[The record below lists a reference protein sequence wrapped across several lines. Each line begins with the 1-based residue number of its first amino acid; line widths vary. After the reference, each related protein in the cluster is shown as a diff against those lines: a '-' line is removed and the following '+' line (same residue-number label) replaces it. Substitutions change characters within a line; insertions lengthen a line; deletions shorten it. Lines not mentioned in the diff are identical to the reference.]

1 LNPILFKL
9 VVGSVHQNLNKTDYM
24 KRRKKQFTRWIAGL
38 ALFLFMVPAAAIS
51 QNLEA
56 FSENVTE
63 FTLDNGLHFIIVERS
78 VAPTAHFFTL
88 VDVGS
93 ANEPVGRTGI
103 AHIYEHMVFKGSKT
117 IGTTNYEEEVKYINQ
132 MDDAYMAWLREYN
145 KFEPDEEKLE
155 ELWERFE
162 QLQEKAGEFVV
173 NNEFTQIIERE
184 GATGVNAFASTD
196 ATGYFY
202 SLPQNKAE
210 LWFMLEADR
219 FMNPV
224 MREFY
229 VEKDVIFEERR
240 MRTDSNPFGRLI
252 EEFTATAFSAHPYK
266 NPVVGWPS
274 DIRNTTIADT
284 WEYHEK
290 FYAPSSFTVTIV
302 GDVDAAEM
310 KRLAEKYFGPMPY
323 RDPAPELL
331 VEEPEQRGERRL
343 VIEERSQPIYMEGY
357 HTVNNQHPDYQA
369 LNLLANIL
377 TEGRTSRLYR
387 RMVVEEQTALQVG
400 SFNGFPGSKYP
411 GMFVAFVIPN
421 QGVDMEKVENTLRE
435 EFQRIIDEGVT
446 EEELNRV
453 RTNARASLVRSLRSN
468 TGIARI
474 LASAHVN
481 GGSWTTAFTD
491 LDRLTDVTPEDIQRV
506 AETYIK
512 KNTRTVAMIKNV
524 QDQDAASE

>member
-1 LNPILFKL
+1 MIRVVQKGVGLLL
-9 VVGSVHQNLNKTDYM
+9 V
-24 KRRKKQFTRWIAGL
+24 
-38 ALFLFMVPAAAIS
+38 LFLVTTIIPKQSNA

-56 FSENVTE
+56 FAENVTE
-63 FTLDNGLHFIIVERS
+63 FTLDNGLHFIIVERRVS
-78 VAPTAHFFTL
+78 PTAHFFTL

-117 IGTTNYEEEVKYINQ
+117 IGTTNYEEEIKYINQ

-155 ELWERFE
+155 KLWAEFE
-162 QLQEKAGEFVV
+162 ELQEKAGEFVV

-184 GATGVNAFASTD
+184 GATGVNAFASAD

-229 VEKDVIFEERR
+229 VEKEVIFEERR
-240 MRTDSNPFGRLI
+240 QRTDSSPFGRLL
-252 EEFTATAFSAHPYK
+252 EEFSATAFSAHPYK

-284 WEYHEK
+284 WDYHDK
-290 FYAPSSFTVTIV
+290 FYAPTSFTITIV
-302 GDVDAAEM
+302 GDVNPAEM
-310 KRLAEKYFGPMPY
+310 KRLAEKYFGPMPS

-331 VEEPEQRGERRL
+331 VEEPEQRGERRF
-343 VIEERSQPIYMEGY
+343 VIEERSQPIYIEGY
-357 HTVNNQHPDYQA
+357 KSVNNQHPDYQA
-369 LNLLANIL
+369 LNLLADIMSS
-377 TEGRTSRLYR
+377 GRTSRLYR
-387 RMVVEEQTALQVG
+387 RMVVDDQSALQVG
-400 SFNGFPGSKYP
+400 ALNGYPGSKYP
-411 GMFVAFVIPN
+411 GLFLTFVIPN
-421 QGVDMEKVENTLRE
+421 QGVDMEDVEQTLRE
-435 EFQRIIDEGVT
+435 EFHKIIDEGVT
-446 EEELNRV
+446 EQELNRV
-453 RTNARASLVRSLRSN
+453 RTNARANLVRSLTSN
-468 TGIARI
+468 SGIARI

-491 LDRLTDVTPEDIQRV
+491 LERLSEVTVEDISRV
-506 AETYIK
+506 AETYLRK
-512 KNTRTVAMIKNV
+512 SQRTVGMIKSV
-524 QDQDAASE
+524 DDEATSD

>member
-1 LNPILFKL
+1 MLKRAKMAWGLLFAVILYL
-9 VVGSVHQNLNKTDYM
+9 PLTV
-24 KRRKKQFTRWIAGL
+24 A
-38 ALFLFMVPAAAIS
+38 S
-51 QNLEA
+51 QNLET
-56 FSENVTE
+56 FEENVTE

-132 MDDAYMAWLREYN
+132 MDDAYKAWLQEYN
-145 KFEPDEEKLE
+145 KFEPDEEKLDQ
-155 ELWERFE
+155 LWAEF
-162 QLQEKAGEFVV
+162 QDLQERAGEFVV

-184 GATGVNAFASTD
+184 GATGVNAFASND

-219 FMNPV
+219 FINPV

-229 VEKDVIFEERR
+229 IEKEVIYEERR
-240 MRTDSNPFGRLI
+240 QRTDSNPFGRLL
-252 EEFTATAFSAHPYK
+252 EEFASTAYSAHPYK

-290 FYAPSSFTVTIV
+290 FYAPSSFTIAIV
-302 GDVDAAEM
+302 GDVNPDEM
-310 KRLAEKYFGPMPY
+310 KRLAEEYFSPMEY

-331 VEEPEQRGERRL
+331 VQEPEQRGERRF
-343 VIEERSQPIYMEGY
+343 VIEEQSQPIYLEGY
-357 HTVNNQHPDYQA
+357 HTVNNQHPDYQP
-369 LNLLANIL
+369 LNLLASIL
-377 TEGRTSRLYR
+377 TTGRTSRLYR
-387 RMVVEEQTALQVG
+387 KMVVEDQTALQVG
-400 SFNGFPGSKYP
+400 AQNGYPGSKYQ
-411 GMFVAFVIPN
+411 GMFINFVIPN
-421 QGVDMEKVENTLRE
+421 QGVDMEDVEQTLRD
-435 EFQRIIDEGVT
+435 EFQKIIDEGVT
-446 EEELNRV
+446 EEELERV
-453 RTNARASLVRSLRSN
+453 RTNARASLVRRLTSN
-468 TGIARI
+468 QGIAQT
-474 LASAHVN
+474 LAFAHVN
-481 GGSWTTAFTD
+481 GGDWRTAFTD
-491 LDRLTDVTPEDIQRV
+491 LDRLNDVTINDIQRV

-512 KNTRTVAMIKNV
+512 KSNRTVGMIQNV
-524 QDQDAASE
+524 QDDEMVSN